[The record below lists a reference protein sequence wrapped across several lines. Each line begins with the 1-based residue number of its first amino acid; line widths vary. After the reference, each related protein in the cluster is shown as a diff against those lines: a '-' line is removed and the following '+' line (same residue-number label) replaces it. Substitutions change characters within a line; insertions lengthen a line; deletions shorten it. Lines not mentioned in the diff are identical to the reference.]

1 MIIVDYL
8 PTRECKNKEVLYTC
22 LKCGKCGRRFECGIM
37 VDDGG
42 TTVDEEEYE

>member
-1 MIIVDYL
+1 MLIIDYL
-8 PTRECKNKEVLYTC
+8 PTRECKNKEVFYTC
-22 LKCGKCGRRFECGIM
+22 LKCGKCGRRFESGIM